1 MNSKEILRAIDG
13 FQSGMYSE
21 LEFFNL
27 LAIRTHIDA
36 VRDTYDVLPQEYKER
51 FLRWID
57 DYDTQS
63 DSVCIGENAP
73 EPSVIE
79 ALKQM
84 RSF

>member
-36 VRDTYDVLPQEYKER
+36 VRDTYDVPPKSTKKDFCDGLMTMTHRVTP
-51 FLRWID
+51 
-57 DYDTQS
+57 
-63 DSVCIGENAP
+63 C
-73 EPSVIE
+73 
-79 ALKQM
+79 ALEKTLLNQVLLKP
-84 RSF
+84 

>member
-51 FLRWID
+51 FF
-57 DYDTQS
+57 
-63 DSVCIGENAP
+63 
-73 EPSVIE
+73 
-79 ALKQM
+79 ALEKTLLNQVLLKP
-84 RSF
+84 